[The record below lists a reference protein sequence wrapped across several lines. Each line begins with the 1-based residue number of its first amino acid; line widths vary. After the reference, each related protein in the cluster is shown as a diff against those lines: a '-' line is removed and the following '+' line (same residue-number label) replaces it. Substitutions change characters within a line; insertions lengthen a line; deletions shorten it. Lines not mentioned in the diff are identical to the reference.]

1 MTITTRTDID
11 RMAQHVVGIIR
22 EIQEAGELPADVTDF
37 GQLHDHFDANVG
49 WSDEI
54 DALPHM
60 QWAAVQDRVT
70 ELLSA
75 SLQWKP
81 IRNGFSATAGDRT
94 YYVGRFH
101 DDLFASFR
109 DGDRMELTSI
119 NWGQIA
125 DMDAAKAIAQAHANQ
140 N

>member
-11 RMAQHVVGIIR
+11 RMAQHVVGIIM

-109 DGDRMELTSI
+109 DGDCTVLTHI
-119 NWGQIA
+119 KWGQIA